1 MRTNCDGCS
10 KWFDEVVEIDGVPFC
25 QPCSEIYGATC
36 KACGV
41 LCERNEMVEIGRWVQ
56 LEHNRKWEVSYV
68 EPLCLLSFT
77 LALRAERVLDL
88 DRALGREAVQ
98 RAVEM
103 AREGNALVVYDRELA
118 VLLGDVLVEDG
129 D

>member
-1 MRTNCDGCS
+1 MITNCDGCS

-36 KACGV
+36 KVCGV
-41 LCERNEMVEIGRWVQ
+41 LCERNEMVEVGRWVQ

-77 LALRAERVLDL
+77 LALRAERVLEPVTELLKTL
-88 DRALGREAVQ
+88 DAQ
-98 RAVEM
+98 
-103 AREGNALVVYDRELA
+103 LVPFTADMLSKER
-118 VLLGDVLVEDG
+118 
-129 D
+129 